1 MDKEQF
7 EVEIEYVKIPVYQLT
22 NLLKDSDELSALKRG
37 GVDNWQWYCESLND
51 YFDDDKDYEEIVKR
65 NYEVIK

>member
-1 MDKEQF
+1 MSI
-7 EVEIEYVKIPVYQLT
+7 EIEYVKIPVYQLT
-22 NLLKDSDELSALKRG
+22 KLLKDSDELSALKRG
-37 GVDNWQWYCESLND
+37 GVDNWQWYVESLND